1 MKRILSLCF
10 GLVALVAVPVM
21 AQAPAA
27 PGKIHGHVINP
38 TGAPQGNGN
47 VTAILQGRAASGPGL
62 TAQTKNEGVLEVN
75 AQGEYTGD
83 LPPGTYDLVYR
94 QPETPQD
101 KQVDKI
107 ENVKIVSGQTTEQDI
122 DMSRE
127 AYVKALPPDQQKQLE
142 EMRKHN
148 SEALKANEVIKHL
161 NADLK
166 TVSDDIHDADGA
178 KDPATKTAKFTE
190 AEQLMLKDTAAKA
203 DASILWARLCQA
215 EVGLKKFDDAVTSCK
230 KAIDL
235 ETNSKKPNPEV
246 QGLAQSVLGE
256 AYARAGKVE
265 DANAAFDA
273 AAKANPAG
281 AASYLKNQAV
291 IFFQQNNATAQIAA
305 ADKAIAADPNPNDP
319 NLAIL
324 YYLKGQGLVG
334 SATMGPDPKN
344 PKQQIIIL
352 PPGCAEAYQ
361 KYLELA
367 PNGPYAADAQGILQQ
382 AGQKVSSSYKAGK
395 KS

>member
-1 MKRILSLCF
+1 MKRILSLCL
-10 GLVALVAVPVM
+10 GLVAFVAVPVM

-27 PGKIHGHVINP
+27 APTGKIHGHVINP
-38 TGAPQGNGN
+38 TGAPQGAGN
-47 VTAILQGRAASGPGL
+47 VTALPSGKDKGDVF
-62 TAQTKNEGVLEVN
+62 QVN
-75 AQGEYTGD
+75 AQGEFTGEV
-83 LPPGTYDLVYR
+83 PAGTYTLVFR
-94 QPETPQD
+94 MPDTPQD

-107 ENVKIVSGQTTEQDI
+107 ENVKVTAGQTTEQDI

-127 AYVKALPPDQQKQLE
+127 AYVKTLPADQQKQLE
-142 EMRKHN
+142 DMKKHN

-166 TVSDDIHDADGA
+166 TVADDIHEADAT
-178 KDPATKTAKFTE
+178 KDPAAKTAKFTE
-190 AEQLMLKDTAAKA
+190 AEQLMLKDTAAKT

-215 EVGLKKFDDAVTSCK
+215 EVGLKKFDDAITSCK
-230 KAIDL
+230 KAVDL
-235 ETNSKKPNPEV
+235 ETTSKKPNPEV
-246 QGLAQSVLGE
+246 QGLAQSILGE
-256 AYARAGKVE
+256 AYARTGKVE
-265 DANAAFDA
+265 DANAAYDA
-273 AAKANPAG
+273 AAKANPPQ
-281 AASYLKNQAV
+281 ASFYLKNQAV
-291 IFFQQNNATAQIAA
+291 IFFQQNNAQAQIAA
-305 ADKAIAADPNPNDP
+305 ADKAIAANPNPNDP

>member
-1 MKRILSLCF
+1 MKRILSLCL
-10 GLVALVAVPVM
+10 GLVAFVAVPVM

-27 PGKIHGHVINP
+27 APTGKIHGHVINP
-38 TGAPQGNGN
+38 TGAPQGTGN
-47 VTAILQGRAASGPGL
+47 VTAVPTGKDKGDVFQ
-62 TAQTKNEGVLEVN
+62 VN
-75 AQGEYTGD
+75 AQGEFTGD
-83 LPPGTYDLVYR
+83 LPAGTYTLVFR
-94 QPETPQD
+94 MPDTPQD

-107 ENVKIVSGQTTEQDI
+107 ENVKVTAGQTTEQDI

-127 AYVKALPPDQQKQLE
+127 AYVKTLPADQQKQLE
-142 EMRKHN
+142 ELKKHN

-166 TVSDDIHDADGA
+166 TVADDIHEADAT
-178 KDPATKTAKFTE
+178 KDPAGKAAKFTE

-215 EVGLKKFDDAVTSCK
+215 EVGLKKFDDAIPNCK
-230 KAIDL
+230 KAVDL
-235 ETNSKKPNPEV
+235 ETASKKPNPEV
-246 QGLAQSVLGE
+246 QGLAHSVLGE
-256 AYARAGKVE
+256 AYARTGKVE

-273 AAKANPAG
+273 AAKANPAQ
-281 AASYLKNQAV
+281 ATFYLKNQAV
-291 IFFQQNNATAQIAA
+291 IFFQQNNSTAQVAA
-305 ADKAIAADPNPNDP
+305 ADKAIAANPNPNDP

-367 PNGPYAADAQGILQQ
+367 PTGPYAADAQGILQQ
-382 AGQKVSSSYKAGK
+382 AGQKVSASYKAGK